1 MTMHQQQHRRRSGT
15 EQLTL
20 QSAHVPVPS
29 YRRLDSRT
37 RRVGLAGVA
46 EAKQILAAQAARRA
60 EREAQLDG
68 RSTRKAA

>member
-1 MTMHQQQHRRRSGT
+1 MHEQQQHRRRVRG

-20 QSAHVPVPS
+20 QASHVAVPS
-29 YRRLDSRT
+29 YRRLDART

-68 RSTRKAA
+68 RTSRKAA